1 MGEVEDA
8 PSMAHVR
15 EEEEEQGLSVSRKY
29 ALISAIVSIQLVQV
43 SYYRLNPQV
52 WLAN

>member
-15 EEEEEQGLSVSRKY
+15 EEEEQELSVSMNY

>member
-8 PSMAHVR
+8 PRMAHVR
-15 EEEEEQGLSVSRKY
+15 EEEEELPVSRKY

-43 SYYRLNPQV
+43 SYNHLNTQV